1 MWIDGAVNAEWDTL
15 DCNKMQ
21 ESFDVLWSK
30 TGTENL
36 NISPQF
42 VWVSLLCFNLPVTDE
57 ALLALHSL
65 FGKPFEKALE
75 LLETNC
81 VVYLRATG
89 GRCVVQVGLVRCFT
103 RQGIITN

>member
-1 MWIDGAVNAEWDTL
+1 MCSGAKL
-15 DCNKMQ
+15 KH
-21 ESFDVLWSK
+21 K
-30 TGTENL
+30 NL
-36 NISPQF
+36 SISPQS
-42 VWVSLLCFNLPVTDE
+42 VWVSPLCFNLTVTDE

-89 GRCVVQVGLVRCFT
+89 GRCVVQVGSVLHFT
-103 RQGIITN
+103 REGIITN

>member
-1 MWIDGAVNAEWDTL
+1 MWKDGAVNSEWDSL

-21 ESFDVLWSK
+21 KSFDVLWNK
-30 TGTENL
+30 AETENL
-36 NISPQF
+36 NTSPQS
-42 VWVSLLCFNLPVTDE
+42 VWVSPLCFILPVTDE

-89 GRCVVQVGLVRCFT
+89 GRCVVQVGLVRHFT
-103 RQGIITN
+103 REGIITN

>member
-1 MWIDGAVNAEWDTL
+1 MWIDGAVNAEWGAL

-21 ESFDVLWSK
+21 KSFGVLWSK
-30 TGTENL
+30 TETENL
-36 NISPQF
+36 NISPQS
-42 VWVSLLCFNLPVTDE
+42 VWVSPLCFNLPVTDE

-89 GRCVVQVGLVRCFT
+89 GRCVVQVGSVPRFT
-103 RQGIITN
+103 REDIITN

>member
-1 MWIDGAVNAEWDTL
+1 MDAEWDTL
-15 DCNKMQ
+15 DCSEMQ
-21 ESFDVLWSK
+21 KSFGVLWSK
-30 TGTENL
+30 TEIENL
-36 NISPQF
+36 NISPQS
-42 VWVSLLCFNLPVTDE
+42 VCVSLLCFNLPVTDE

-89 GRCVVQVGLVRCFT
+89 GRCVVQVGSVLSFT
-103 RQGIITN
+103 REVITTN

>member
-1 MWIDGAVNAEWDTL
+1 MDAEWDTL
-15 DCNKMQ
+15 DCSEMQ
-21 ESFDVLWSK
+21 KSFGVLWSK
-30 TGTENL
+30 TEIENL
-36 NISPQF
+36 NISPQS

-89 GRCVVQVGLVRCFT
+89 GRCVVQVGSVLSFT
-103 RQGIITN
+103 REVITTN